1 MSKEKTFEQRIAKL
15 EAKIDEQSKRLDDLL
30 LRVWMAGEEN
40 GRKHLSMFGDLDVDG
55 SERDFK
61 QWISEEKIL

>member
-40 GRKHLSMFGDLDVDG
+40 GRKHLSMFNKLDG
-55 SERDFK
+55 SKQDFER
-61 QWISEEKIL
+61 WVNEEKIL